1 MDLELS
7 DDQRMLKDSVERLIT
22 ERYDLDQR
30 RSYMSQPGGWSAG
43 MWMAFVELGL
53 TMLPFS
59 EEQGGLGLGGV
70 ETMIVGEAFGR
81 GLVVEP
87 YLPSVILAGTAIA
100 RSGTPEQA
108 GQWLPGLLSGE
119 TIGALALESDVRATR
134 GGDGWTLDG
143 NAPVVLGGDSAAVLL
158 VPAGEDLFVVP
169 ADTSGVERRGY
180 RLHGGGSAADVTLSG
195 VTLPDANRLAGNRA
209 MTNAREAGI
218 AWLAAEALGAMQA
231 ALDLT
236 VDYLKTREQFG
247 KAIGVNQSLQHRAA
261 EMLVEV
267 EQARSAA
274 IYAALLS
281 SEPDDHVR
289 ATGYAAIKAVIGKA
303 GRFVAQSGVQL
314 HGGIGVSEEHVISH
328 YFRRLT
334 AIGMILGDTESQIAK
349 LAELGGFTSA
359 APHFKAAA

>member
-7 DDQRMLKDSVERLIT
+7 DDQRMLKDSVDRIIT
-22 ERYDLDQR
+22 EHYDLDHR
-30 RSYMSQPGGWSAG
+30 KTYMSQPGGWSQE
-43 MWMAFVELGL
+43 MWSTFVALGL

-59 EEQGGLGLGGV
+59 DEQGGLGLGGV

-87 YLPSVILAGTAIA
+87 YLSSIVLAGTAISHVA
-100 RSGTPEQA
+100 TPEQA
-108 GQWLPGLLSGE
+108 AGWLPGIMSGE
-119 TIGALALESDVRATR
+119 TIGALATDSAVIAERE
-134 GGDGWTLDG
+134 GDGWTLNG
-143 NAPVVLGGDSAAVLL
+143 TAHVVLGGDSATLL
-158 VPAGEDLFVVP
+158 IIPTSDGLFVVP
-169 ADTSGVERRGY
+169 GDVTGLERRGY
-180 RLHGGGSAADVTLSG
+180 RLHGGGGAADVK
-195 VTLPDANRLAGNRA
+195 LAGVKLTDADRLGGNGGTGRA
-209 MTNAREAGI
+209 IEAGV
-218 AWLAAEALGAMQA
+218 AWLAAEAVGAMQA

-247 KAIGVNQSLQHRAA
+247 KPIAVNQSLQHRAA

-274 IYAALLS
+274 MYAALLAD
-281 SEPDDHVR
+281 EQDDHVR

-303 GRFVAQSGVQL
+303 GRFVAQYSVQL
-314 HGGIGVSEEHVISH
+314 HGGIGVSEEHMISH

-334 AIGMILGDTESQIAK
+334 AIGMVLGDTESQIAR

-359 APHFKAAA
+359 TPHFGTAA

>member
-7 DDQRMLKDSVERLIT
+7 EDQRMLKDSVERLIT

-30 RSYMSQPGGWSAG
+30 RSYMSQPGGWSAE
-43 MWMAFVELGL
+43 MWAAFVELGL

-59 EEQGGLGLGGV
+59 EGQGGLGLGGV

-87 YLPSVILAGTAIA
+87 YLTSIVMAGSAIA
-100 RSGTPEQA
+100 SSASPEQA
-108 GQWLPGLLSGE
+108 EQWLPGLMSGE
-119 TIGALALESDVRATR
+119 IIAALAIDGEIRAIPS
-134 GGDGWTLDG
+134 GDGWTLDG
-143 NAPVVLGGDSAAVLL
+143 CARVVLGGDSATVLL
-158 VPAGEDLFVVP
+158 VAAGDDLFFLPGECVGFV
-169 ADTSGVERRGY
+169 RRGY
-180 RLHGGGSAADVTLSG
+180 RLHGGGSAADIALSG
-195 VTLPDANRLAGNRA
+195 VKLPDANRICGSRA
-209 MTNAREAGI
+209 ITSAREAGI

-231 ALDLT
+231 SLDLS

-281 SEPDDHVR
+281 YETDDYAR

-303 GRFVAQSGVQL
+303 ARFVAQSAVQL

-334 AIGMILGDTESQIAK
+334 AIGMILGDTESQVAK
-349 LAELGGFTSA
+349 LAELGGFTNAVWQFEA
-359 APHFKAAA
+359 AV